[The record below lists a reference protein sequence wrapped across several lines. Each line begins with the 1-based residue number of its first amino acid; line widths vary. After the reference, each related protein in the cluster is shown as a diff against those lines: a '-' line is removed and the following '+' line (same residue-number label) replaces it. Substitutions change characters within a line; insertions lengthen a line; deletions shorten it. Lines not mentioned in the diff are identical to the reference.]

1 MRVVLFGATGY
12 TGRLTAEAMVRAGL
26 APVLA
31 GRHADALVDLT
42 AELAP
47 LAPIDAAP
55 TWTLADVSE
64 PQFVHALVSGPR
76 DVLVSTVGPFSKFGE
91 PAIEAAVNAGC
102 TYIDSTGEGTFIH
115 RVATEW
121 GPRAEATGARLLTA
135 FGYDYVPGHLAAAL
149 AMQKCPVSSVAR
161 IDIGY
166 FVDGAFGMSSGTK
179 ASIAGMAAAPRY
191 AFEAGSLHESRAIP
205 PTTSFAS
212 TDGARRN
219 ALAITGS
226 EQFFLP
232 HQYPRVHNIDV
243 FLGWAGKATSALAV
257 GGAATSAITR
267 APIIGKAAKGALAR
281 IDSGVTGTGPSA
293 EQRAKSSCCVIAR
306 ASDGVGRVLAE
317 AELRGP
323 DPYELTADLLAW
335 AAAMGSTGRINGT
348 GALGPLDAF
357 ELVDL
362 KDACARMG
370 LISVT

>member
-55 TWTLADVSE
+55 TWTLADVNE
-64 PQFVHALVSGPR
+64 PNTVRALVSDPH
-76 DVLVSTVGPFSKFGE
+76 DVLVTTVGPFTKFGE
-91 PAIEAAVNAGC
+91 PAIEAAIDAGC
-102 TYIDSTGEGTFIH
+102 TYIDSTGEGTFVH
-115 RVATEW
+115 RVANEW
-121 GPRAEATGARLLTA
+121 GPRAEETGARLLTA

-149 AMQKCPVSSVAR
+149 AMQRCASSSVAR

-166 FVDGAFGMSSGTK
+166 FVDGTFGMSSGTK
-179 ASIAGMAAAPRY
+179 ASIATMASAPRF

-205 PTTSFAS
+205 PTTSFTTA
-212 TDGARRN
+212 DGKERN

-232 HQYPRVHNIDV
+232 RMFPRVTNVDV
-243 FLGWAGKATSALAV
+243 FLGWAGKATTALAV
-257 GGAATSAITR
+257 GGAATSALTR
-267 APIIGKAAKGALAR
+267 APVIGKAAKGALAR
-281 IDSGVTGTGPSA
+281 IDSGVTGTGPTA
-293 EQRAKSSCCVIAR
+293 ERRAKSSCCVVAR

-335 AAAMGSTGRINGT
+335 AAAMAAVGRINGT

-357 ELVDL
+357 TLNELQ
-362 KDACARMG
+362 DACARMG
-370 LISVT
+370 LTSVT